1 MKIIKANGEAERFS
15 EAKLLRSLR
24 RAGASDAIAQEV
36 LALIQKGI
44 HDGLPSH
51 RLQRQAFKHLKQLR
65 KPIAAR
71 YDLKRAIGELGP
83 SGYPFERLMGEV
95 FEQQGYTVNVG
106 KIMQGKCVRHEVDV
120 VGNRDD
126 TLLLVECKYRNTP
139 GYKCDV
145 KVPLYIRSRF
155 EDIREAKRLPPERVQ
170 GVIATNAR
178 FSGDAIDYAACVGLQ
193 LIGWDY
199 PRQGSLR
206 DLLDTLKLYPLT
218 VLTELSH
225 PQKKALLDLKLVL
238 CRDILEAPEILGHLP
253 GHVTA
258 QWQEQVLREC
268 ERLLSAA
275 AQS

>member
-1 MKIIKANGEAERFS
+1 MKIVKASGEAERFS
-15 EAKLLRSLR
+15 EAKLLRSLQ
-24 RAGASDAIAQEV
+24 RAGASEAIAQEV
-36 LALIQKGI
+36 LGLIQKGI

-155 EDIREAKRLPPERVQ
+155 EDIREAKSLPPEQVQ

-206 DLLDTLKLYPLT
+206 ELLDTLKLYPLT

-238 CRDILEAPEILGHLP
+238 CRDILEAPEVLEHLP
-253 GHVTA
+253 GHITA

-268 ERLLSAA
+268 GRLLAA